1 MRVYKLD
8 EIIRSAL
15 LTTQKPIHYYMQ
27 YLHYGLKAVREIGYD
42 SPYTIK
48 SIKVAVNQNNEISLP
63 RDYVDYVRVGWS
75 NGQYVKKLIEK
86 DSFNRLVNRDSNGTQ
101 IPYPDVETDQGLIH
115 DNNDSHSND
124 KSEHIGRHYGH
135 KPGYKNSFMVIP
147 ERGVIMLDPSL
158 HLVKYIVLD
167 YIATN
172 LAYKDQ
178 PTSVPAYAAEPI
190 ERYILWRV
198 TEQDRTVPMNSKLM
212 AKEEWIQA
220 HKRYRSRN
228 YQLSMD
234 DVLKSLRSH
243 TYAAVKS

>member
-1 MRVYKLD
+1 MRVYKID

-48 SIKVAVNQNNEISLP
+48 SVKLAVNQNNEISLP

-75 NGQYVKKLIEK
+75 NGQYIKKLIEK
-86 DSFNRLVNRDSNGTQ
+86 DSFNRLVNRDSSGNQ

-124 KSEHIGRHYGH
+124 KGEHVGRHFGH
-135 KPGYKNSFMVIP
+135 KPSYKNSFMVIP

-158 HLVKYIVLD
+158 HLVKHIVID
-167 YIATN
+167 YISTN
-172 LAYKDQ
+172 MAFKDV
-178 PTSVPAYAAEPI
+178 PTAVPAYAAETI

-198 TEQDRTVPMNSKLM
+198 AEQSRTTPMNAKIM

-228 YQLSMD
+228 YKLSMD
-234 DVLKSLRSH
+234 DILKSLRSH
-243 TYAAVKS
+243 TNAAVKS